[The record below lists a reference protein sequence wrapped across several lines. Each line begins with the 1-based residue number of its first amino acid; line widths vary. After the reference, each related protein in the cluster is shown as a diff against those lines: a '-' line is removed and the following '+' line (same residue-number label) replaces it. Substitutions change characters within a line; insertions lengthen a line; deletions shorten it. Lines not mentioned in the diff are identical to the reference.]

1 MYKLDVKDRKI
12 LYELDFNSRQSN
24 SEIGKKVG
32 LSKEVVKY
40 RIDNLIKEGIIIKFQ
55 TVINYFKL
63 GITKHKLYLQLKNIN
78 EEKLEEIGNYLK
90 NHKKT
95 EWVALCTGKWDLIV
109 SFLVNNVNELDE
121 EILDLMNKY
130 HNYIKDKAITT
141 TLHIVRH
148 LREYLKENERNQTK
162 KKMVYYTIQDKKEQA
177 DEKDLELLRLIVNN
191 ARMPVTA
198 LALKLKLTPRIVQ
211 YKLKQL
217 EKKEIILDYKCH
229 LNPQLFGKIFCKV
242 IFYMSNITKTRL
254 NEFVNYC
261 SNIKESVWPQRVIGN
276 WDFELDLEIENYEKF
291 QDKVLDIKGKFSDI
305 ISNNEFCIVSREFK
319 LDLFPNAYPK
329 FD

>member
-1 MYKLDVKDRKI
+1 MYKLNLKDKKI
-12 LYELDFNSRQSN
+12 LYELDLNARQSN

-63 GITKHKLYLQLKNIN
+63 GITKHKLYLQLKDVNK
-78 EEKLEEIGNYLK
+78 EKLEEIGNYLK

-95 EWVALCTGKWDLIV
+95 EWVAICTGKWDLIV
-109 SFLVNNVNELDE
+109 SFFVNNINELDE

-130 HNYIKDKAITT
+130 HNYIKDKAVTT
-141 TLHIVRH
+141 TLHIIRH
-148 LREYLKENERNQTK
+148 LREYLKENQKISSKSLVYHTTK
-162 KKMVYYTIQDKKEQA
+162 DKKEKI

-191 ARMPVTA
+191 ARMPVTE
-198 LALKLKLTPRIVQ
+198 LAYKLKLTPRIVE
-211 YKLKQL
+211 YKLRQL

-229 LNPQLFGKIFCKV
+229 LEPRLMGNIFCKV
-242 IFYMSNITKTRL
+242 IFYVSNITKPKL
-254 NEFVNYC
+254 NEFINYC
-261 SNIKESVWPQRVIGN
+261 SGIKESVWPQKVIGN

-291 QDKVLDIKGKFSDI
+291 QEKILDIKSRFSDI
-305 ISNNEFCIVSREFK
+305 ISNHEFCIISKEFK

-329 FD
+329 V